1 VNRNATLW
9 SLPRPRPP
17 ERASLAEELYSRYG
31 GRVFRHRLTFL
42 RKRYAWFLVVGGT
55 RGFKRLL
62 DILGS
67 LAALALASPVMA
79 LVAISIK
86 LTDGGSIF
94 YIAPRVGKYGR
105 EFPFPKFRSMVLDAE
120 SMKADLMEASLHADH
135 RTFKMKKDPR
145 VTWIGRII
153 RKTSIDE
160 LPQLWC
166 VLRGDMALVGPRP
179 PLPIEVEKYTLSD
192 RARLNVKPGL
202 TCLWQVSGR
211 GELPFEQQMELDL
224 QYIDSQSLWLDL
236 KILLRTIPA
245 VLVGRGAY

>member
-1 VNRNATLW
+1 VNRNAILW

-17 ERASLAEELYSRYG
+17 ERATLAEELYSRYG
-31 GRVFRHRLTFL
+31 GRVFRHRLTFI

-67 LAALALASPVMA
+67 LVALVLAFPIMT
-79 LVAISIK
+79 LVAIAIK
-86 LTDGGSIF
+86 LTDGGPIF
-94 YIAPRVGKYGR
+94 YVAPRVGKFGR
-105 EFPFPKFRSMVLDAE
+105 EFSFPKFRSMVIG
-120 SMKADLMEASLHADH
+120 ADGLKNDLIENSLHADP
-135 RTFKMKKDPR
+135 RTFKMKRDPR
-145 VTWIGRII
+145 ATWIGRII

-179 PLPIEVEKYTLSD
+179 PLPIEVEKYTLGD
-192 RARLNVKPGL
+192 RDRLNVKPGL

-211 GELPFEQQMELDL
+211 GELPFAQQMELDL

-245 VLVGRGAY
+245 VLAGRGAY